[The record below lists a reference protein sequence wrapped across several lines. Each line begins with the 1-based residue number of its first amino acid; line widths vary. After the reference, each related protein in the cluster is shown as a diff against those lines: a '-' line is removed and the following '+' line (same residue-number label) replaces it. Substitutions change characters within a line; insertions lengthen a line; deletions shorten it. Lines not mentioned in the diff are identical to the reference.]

1 MKNASSTLTGLLLV
15 APMALVA
22 VGCSAIHPS
31 ASQSYS
37 MTEPTQGAP
46 VAQPDKYAYA
56 FDYDNDNG
64 YAAPGLQTSRYD
76 VDAQLVAKCERVE
89 PSLYFPTASAKVD
102 GRTQN
107 QLELIARCLKGSDM
121 AHEEI
126 IIIGHADSRG
136 DDGYNDVLGRDRALA
151 VAAALQDHGL
161 EAARMSID
169 SEGEEQ
175 ADAPDLDDDRRVVI
189 RLR

>member
-1 MKNASSTLTGLLLV
+1 MKTASSTLTGLLLV
-15 APMALVA
+15 APLALVA
-22 VGCSAIHPS
+22 AGCSAIHPN

-37 MTEPTQGAP
+37 MAAPAPGAP
-46 VAQPDKYAYA
+46 IAQPDKYAYA

-64 YAAPGLQTSRYD
+64 YAAPGLHTSRYD
-76 VDAQLVAKCERVE
+76 IDAQLVAKCERVE

-126 IIIGHADSRG
+126 IIVGHADSRG
-136 DDGYNDVLGRDRALA
+136 DEDYNDVLGRDRALA

-169 SEGEEQ
+169 SEGEAQ
-175 ADAPDLDDDRRVVI
+175 ADAPDFDDDRRVVI